1 MALLLKKA
9 KMMELPRYDKSDDRF
24 SRLDTIHECDRQTDR
39 QTDRRTDTGRTLV
52 SRLCIASRDRKTL
65 LWAFSFAIYH
75 MCS

>member
-39 QTDRRTDTGRTLV
+39 QTDGRTLAE
-52 SRLCIASRDRKTL
+52 R
-65 LWAFSFAIYH
+65 
-75 MCS
+75 